1 MKLKQLIAAA
11 FVGFLAMT
19 ATAIAGPE
27 VNTSTGIVLVNG
39 RPAPGLAV
47 HGFDVV
53 AYHTK
58 GKPLQ
63 GDAKFAVVHKQATY
77 RFTSAEHL
85 KAFKADPDKYVPA
98 YGGYCAYGVSVGA
111 KFDGDPRYWK
121 IVDGRLY
128 LNLDQ
133 NIYALFLKDVP
144 GTIAKANANWPK
156 LRDKNPNKTS

>member
-63 GDAKFAVVHKQATY
+63 GDAKFAVGY
-77 RFTSAEHL
+77 RALSQDYDKGSGANKFEWDVTLHGPVFAL
-85 KAFKADPDKYVPA
+85 GIAF
-98 YGGYCAYGVSVGA
+98 
-111 KFDGDPRYWK
+111 
-121 IVDGRLY
+121 
-128 LNLDQ
+128 
-133 NIYALFLKDVP
+133 
-144 GTIAKANANWPK
+144 
-156 LRDKNPNKTS
+156 